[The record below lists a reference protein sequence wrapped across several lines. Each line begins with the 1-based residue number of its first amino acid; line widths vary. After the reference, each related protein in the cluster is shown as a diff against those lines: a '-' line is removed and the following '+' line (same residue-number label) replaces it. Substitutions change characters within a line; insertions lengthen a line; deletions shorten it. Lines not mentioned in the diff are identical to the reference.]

1 MASSD
6 AHKTAVRKWE
16 KENTEKITIML
27 YKGKGDPTKAQ
38 IKAAADMCG
47 MSVNA
52 WIIEAINEKL

>member
-6 AHKTAVRKWE
+6 AHKRAVAKWE
-16 KENTEKITIML
+16 KENNEKITIKL
-27 YKGKGDPTKAQ
+27 NKAKDPSKAQ